1 MSPSHYIVRHVTI
14 ASYADSGQDW
24 TIAANTIKTGGV
36 CRSQYQESRAVVIKL
51 PWEQMMFIGTGG
63 FLGANARYILS
74 AWIAMQVETVTSHKF
89 PLGTAVVNIT
99 GSFLLAVFT
108 VWVGKQVN
116 WSENAR
122 LLVAT
127 GFFGAFTTFS
137 TYANESIILIRDGNW
152 YSGIGNILLT
162 NGLCLL
168 GVILGLWIANR

>member
-1 MSPSHYIVRHVTI
+1 
-14 ASYADSGQDW
+14 
-24 TIAANTIKTGGV
+24 
-36 CRSQYQESRAVVIKL
+36 
-51 PWEQMMFIGTGG
+51 MFIGTGG

-74 AWIAMQVETVTSHKF
+74 VWIGAQVETITNHKF
-89 PLGTAVVNIT
+89 PFGTAFVNVI

-108 VWVGKQVN
+108 VWVGRQIN

-137 TYANESIILIRDGNW
+137 TYANESIGLIRSGNW
-152 YSGIGNILLT
+152 STGIGNILLT
-162 NGLCLL
+162 NALCLV